1 MKWKLLYV
9 IIALICYPLLPVQ
22 AQTKISGT
30 VTDKNS
36 GQPLPGVTVFISGT
50 PLRTVTDSTG
60 HYAIEVADANA
71 TLRFECLGYK
81 AVKIKVNSR
90 HKINVQLEPVAVAL
104 DQMVVRGVKAP
115 HLVKRGVAN
124 GISSGLVIA
133 GDYRPVWNTEEYA
146 PIDENRFRSPLN
158 HPFSTFSIDVD
169 AASYSNMRRFIN
181 NGQMPPKDAVRIEEM
196 INYFQYHYP
205 EPTGRAPV
213 AIHSELA
220 ACPWS
225 PKHQLVM
232 IGLQGKTIPVEN
244 LPASNLVFLVDVS
257 GSMRTRNKLP
267 LVKSAMKLLV
277 DQLRPQDRVAL
288 VVYAGAA
295 GVVLPSTAGEEKRKI
310 KDAINKLKAGG
321 STAGGAGIRLA
332 YRIAKKNFIDEGN
345 NRVILATDGDF
356 NVGVSSN
363 AAMEALV
370 EEQRNHGVFL
380 TVLGFGTGNYKD
392 SKMEILA
399 DKGNGNHAYIDNI
412 NEAKKIFIQEFGGTL
427 FTIAK
432 DVKLQVE
439 FNPNLVA
446 GYRLIGY
453 ENRMLK
459 EEDFNNDKRDAG
471 DMGSGQSV
479 TALYEIIP
487 AGEPTDFI
495 EPVDQPKYQHTVID
509 SKAGSTEL
517 MTVKLRY
524 KNPED
529 SASRLITKRVANDS
543 PSWQKASDNFRF
555 AAAVAEFG
563 LLLRNS
569 QFKQQST
576 YKQAV
581 ELARSGMGEDTEGY
595 RHELV
600 NLIKNVSLL
609 QGKDLSVAI
618 PDRDRWV
625 MDGDGK

>member
-1 MKWKLLYV
+1 MNLRHLY
-9 IIALICYPLLPVQ
+9 IIAAVVLFPLLSAQ
-22 AQTKISGT
+22 AQLKISGT

-36 GQPLPGVTVFISGT
+36 GQPLAGVTVSVSGT
-50 PLRTVTDSTG
+50 HLQTVTDSAG
-60 HYAIEVADANA
+60 RYAIEGADAAA
-71 TLRFECLGYK
+71 TLRFEYIGYKTVKIKINNRRRINVQMVPAADALAELTLVGYK
-81 AVKIKVNSR
+81 AKHPMNRIG
-90 HKINVQLEPVAVAL
+90 ITGAVS
-104 DQMVVRGVKAP
+104 P
-115 HLVKRGVAN
+115 
-124 GISSGLVIA
+124 GLVIA
-133 GDYRPVWNTEEYA
+133 GDYRPNWNTEEYA
-146 PIDENRFRSPLN
+146 PIEENRFRSPLD

-169 AASYSNMRRFIN
+169 AASYSNVRRFIN
-181 NGQMPPKDAVRIEEM
+181 NGQMPPQDAVRIEEM

-205 EPTGRAPV
+205 QPTGHAPV
-213 AIHSELA
+213 AIHSEVA

-225 PKHQLVM
+225 PSHQLVM
-232 IGLQGKTIPVEN
+232 IGLQGKTIPVED
-244 LPASNLVFLVDVS
+244 LPASNLVFLIDVS
-257 GSMRTRNKLP
+257 GSMRARNKLP

-277 DQLRPQDRVAL
+277 DQLRPKDRVAM

-295 GVVLPSTAGEEKRKI
+295 GLVLPSTSGDEKRKI
-310 KDAINKLKAGG
+310 KDAINQLDAGG

-332 YRIAKKNFIDEGN
+332 YKVAKKHFIENGN

-356 NVGVSSN
+356 NIGVSSN
-363 AAMEALV
+363 AAMEQLV
-370 EEQRNHGVFL
+370 EQERNHGVFL

-412 NEAKKIFIQEFGGTL
+412 NEAKKVFIHEFGGTL

-459 EEDFNNDKRDAG
+459 DEDFNNDKKDAG

-487 AGEPTDFI
+487 AGEASDFI
-495 EPVDQPKYQHTVID
+495 EPVDEPKYQHTIID
-509 SKAGSTEL
+509 TKAGSSEL
-517 MTVKLRY
+517 MTIKLRY
-524 KNPED
+524 KNPKD
-529 SASRLITKRVANDS
+529 TTSRLIAKSVNNDN

-563 LLLRNS
+563 LLLRGS
-569 QFKQQST
+569 EFKQQST

-581 ELARSGMGEDTEGY
+581 ELAQGGMGKDTEGY

-609 QGKDLSVAI
+609 QGKDLSQAI
-618 PDRDRWV
+618 PDRSRWV
-625 MDGDGK
+625 MDKR